1 MSNYLFEYIIFFLI
15 NLLDKSYNIIMAF
28 VARSEKKIGD
38 FNKGGTGDSLGPGSY
53 LGHEEKKI
61 S

>member
-1 MSNYLFEYIIFFLI
+1 
-15 NLLDKSYNIIMAF
+15 MAF